1 MISAAVIS
9 VAQRLPTARVWPRRA
24 IAWIAGAIGAL
35 AMPPVGLWPVLV
47 LSLTT
52 AVWLLD
58 GRAGRE
64 EPFWRAIR
72 GAASDGWWFGFG
84 YFVAGLW
91 WLGAAFFVQADE
103 FLWALPLGV
112 LGLPAGLAIFFALG
126 FALARAL
133 WSPGPARIITLA
145 AALTLAEWLRGH
157 ILTGFPWNVLGMAL
171 AQGPEIAATPIMG
184 QIASII
190 GLWGLTFVAIA
201 CLASPATLA
210 DRGSVQRRIGPPLV
224 ALIALAGMGA
234 YGFARVPLQ
243 DVATVPGVVLRIM
256 QPNVPQ
262 DEKFRRD
269 RAQAILDHYF
279 SVTRRPTNT
288 ALGEPTH
295 VIWPESAFPFL
306 LEREP
311 AALAQIGAVLGA
323 DRILITGAARADD
336 RLPGENYRIYNSI
349 QVVDGQGTLRAT
361 YDKVHLVP
369 FGEYLPFG
377 GLLERFG
384 LRQFVEVPGTFAAG
398 AKSAPLAVPGL
409 PETAPLICYEAI
421 FPEDVI
427 PAGTRPALLLNLTND
442 AWFGMTAGPHQHFAQ
457 ARLRA
462 IEQGL
467 PLIRAAN
474 TGISA
479 VIDPYGRVT
488 ASLGLGQEGV
498 VDARLPVALA
508 STPYAQF
515 SNVFVAFPLIW
526 CAAIL
531 ILSLRRR
538 RFSQGI

>member
-1 MISAAVIS
+1 
-9 VAQRLPTARVWPRRA
+9 
-24 IAWIAGAIGAL
+24 
-35 AMPPVGLWPVLV
+35 MPPVGLWPVLV

>member
-1 MISAAVIS
+1 MIPAAVS
-9 VAQRLPTARVWPRRA
+9 AVASRVATTRGWPRRGA
-24 IAWIAGAIGAL
+24 AWIAGALGAL
-35 AMPPVGLWPVLV
+35 AMPPVGLWPVLI
-47 LSLTT
+47 LSLIT

-58 GRAGRE
+58 GRAGRGE
-64 EPFWRAIR
+64 TYWRSVR
-72 GAASDGWWFGFG
+72 SAAWDGWWFGFG

-112 LGLPAGLAIFFALG
+112 LGLPAGLAIFFAGG

-133 WSPGPARIITLA
+133 WAPGATRIVTLA

-190 GLWGLTFVAIA
+190 GLWGLTFVAVA

-210 DRGSVQRRIGPPLV
+210 DPGPLDRRIAAPLA
-224 ALIALAGMGA
+224 ALLTLAAIGA
-234 YGFARVPLQ
+234 FGLARIPQQ

-279 SVTRRPTNT
+279 AVTRRPVDA

-311 AALAQIGAVLGA
+311 AALAQIGAVLGP
-323 DRILITGAARADD
+323 DRILVTGAARADD

-398 AKSAPLAVPGL
+398 DRSAPLAIPGL

-427 PAGTRPALLLNLTND
+427 PVGTRPALLLNVTND
-442 AWFGMTAGPHQHFAQ
+442 AWFGLTAGPYQHFAQ

-467 PLIRAAN
+467 PLVRAAN

-479 VIDPYGRVT
+479 VVDPYGRIT

-498 VDARLPVALA
+498 IDARLPVALP

-515 SNVFVAFPLIW
+515 GNVFVAFPLIW

-531 ILSLRRR
+531 IFSLARRPVR
-538 RFSQGI
+538 RDR